1 MNNLINTGIRNWA
14 NLQEKDSRVI
24 INKIKN
30 PISQFEI
37 DKLYLNKVVE
47 IVYNK
52 KWVYNFSEHFIGY

>member
-37 DKLYLNKVVE
+37 DKLYQSIAYLNKVVE
-47 IVYNK
+47 IG
-52 KWVYNFSEHFIGY
+52 I